1 MLEVNNLRHWRQR
14 RALSQVDLADRSGVE
29 QATIARIE
37 SRKTA
42 RPSTVRKL
50 ASALEISVEELMGQ
64 GTEPGNMAAAA

>member
-1 MLEVNNLRHWRQR
+1 MLPVNNLRTWRQR
-14 RALSQVDLADRSGVE
+14 RALSQVDLSERAGVE

-50 ASALEISVEELMGQ
+50 AEALEISVEQLMGQ
-64 GTEPGNMAAAA
+64 SLEGMAPAA